1 MVEKKSVTLFMSLR
15 WVMCPSGVMVVGVWL
30 CRLRLTMSSM
40 VLTSPVA
47 PVMVVDVAVEMDSS
61 SSANEREMN
70 VMPLMSMVVM

>member
-1 MVEKKSVTLFMSLR
+1 
-15 WVMCPSGVMVVGVWL
+15 
-30 CRLRLTMSSM
+30 M